1 MPELPI
7 LVPGSSSNRA
17 KKRRRTQRDLLL
29 PDAEAEVFL
38 PHKGGWS
45 QAPRTVP
52 MISSLIDELS
62 GKDRPGRLYLALWS
76 YDYGDGYVE
85 VPDPARIAL
94 EAGYTS
100 GRAERTFVE
109 RMKTLRDL
117 GFIRARAL
125 GSREFGHVLLRDPH
139 RVILELRASTP
150 DRVPDIWWS
159 AFQARCSSI
168 GIDLS
173 FYEAELAAKRGE
185 SAPVVE
191 NGGG

>member
-1 MPELPI
+1 M
-7 LVPGSSSNRA
+7 VS
-17 KKRRRTQRDLLL
+17 T
-29 PDAEAEVFL
+29 
-38 PHKGGWS
+38 
-45 QAPRTVP
+45 
-52 MISSLIDELS
+52 LIDELS
-62 GKDRPGRLYLALWS
+62 AKDRPGRLYLALWS

-139 RVILELRASTP
+139 RVVLELHASSP
-150 DRVPDIWWS
+150 SRIPDIWWS

-168 GIDLS
+168 GVELS
-173 FYEAELAAKRGE
+173 LYEAEIAAKQNE
-185 SAPVVE
+185 SAPPMVTS
-191 NGGG
+191 GG